1 MSRSRA
7 RENNLR
13 ISSGKE
19 AWGAVKWGPLGV
31 CTEQDVGRLAD
42 WKSVLNRKTTLLLPL
57 EQRYRQCKRLS
68 ICVLLVCIHVF
79 RLLTRKTDR
88 QRIDLNS
95 RSHVPGREMI
105 QRVLSTRNEMNI
117 FISWSGERSNRAA
130 LGLKSLLEA
139 VFQRD
144 VQVFVSEYISP
155 GENWVQRIQAELK
168 QSQIGIVCLT
178 HDNFQTPWLLFEAGA
193 VAIALGSDRVLVPYA
208 VDALSDAADRS
219 PLAMFQRVRADHD
232 GTYKLVQNLNQARK
246 DPEDTK
252 NLQRYF
258 DKWWPD
264 LEETLKSLPAP
275 LSDEAARG
283 SDRQILENILDK
295 ITVLLQMQKS
305 SSELPGPE
313 LRHLL
318 NLRDQPE
325 TKYKTRSILKREL
338 RHLRDLG
345 YISNAQPIQTLP
357 EEFELARLFSL
368 TDKGK
373 HYLEQFDA

>member
-1 MSRSRA
+1 
-7 RENNLR
+7 
-13 ISSGKE
+13 
-19 AWGAVKWGPLGV
+19 
-31 CTEQDVGRLAD
+31 
-42 WKSVLNRKTTLLLPL
+42 
-57 EQRYRQCKRLS
+57 
-68 ICVLLVCIHVF
+68 
-79 RLLTRKTDR
+79 
-88 QRIDLNS
+88 
-95 RSHVPGREMI
+95 
-105 QRVLSTRNEMNI
+105 MNI

-139 VFQRD
+139 VFQRA
-144 VQVFVSEYISP
+144 VQIFISEYISP
-155 GENWVQRIQAELK
+155 GENWVQRIQEELK

-193 VAIALGSDRVLVPYA
+193 VSIALGSDRVLVPYA
-208 VDALSDAADRS
+208 VDALPDAADRS
-219 PLAMFQRVRADHD
+219 PLAIFQRVRADHD
-232 GTYKLVQNLNQARK
+232 GTYMLVQKLNQARK

-252 NLQRYF
+252 NLQKYF

-275 LSDEAARG
+275 LSDEAALG

-295 ITVLLQMQKS
+295 ITVLLRMQKS

-325 TKYKTRSILKREL
+325 TKYKARSILKSEL

-345 YISNAQPIQTLP
+345 YIQ
-357 EEFELARLFSL
+357 
-368 TDKGK
+368 
-373 HYLEQFDA
+373 

>member
-1 MSRSRA
+1 
-7 RENNLR
+7 
-13 ISSGKE
+13 
-19 AWGAVKWGPLGV
+19 
-31 CTEQDVGRLAD
+31 
-42 WKSVLNRKTTLLLPL
+42 
-57 EQRYRQCKRLS
+57 
-68 ICVLLVCIHVF
+68 
-79 RLLTRKTDR
+79 
-88 QRIDLNS
+88 
-95 RSHVPGREMI
+95 
-105 QRVLSTRNEMNI
+105 MNI

-139 VFQRD
+139 VFQRA
-144 VQVFVSEYISP
+144 VQVFISEYISP
-155 GENWVQRIQAELK
+155 GENWVQRIQEELE

-193 VAIALGSDRVLVPYA
+193 VAIALGSERILVPYA
-208 VDALSDAADRS
+208 VDALPDAADQS
-219 PLAMFQRVRADHD
+219 PLAMFQRVPADHD
-232 GTYKLVQNLNQARK
+232 GTYRLVQKLNQARR

-275 LSDEAARG
+275 LSDEVALG
-283 SDRQILENILDK
+283 SDRKILENILHK
-295 ITVLLQMQKS
+295 INRLLQMQKS
-305 SSELPGPE
+305 SSDLSGPE

-318 NLRDQPE
+318 NLRDHPE
-325 TKYKTRSILKREL
+325 TKYKTRSILKSEL

-357 EEFELARLFSL
+357 DEFELARLFSL

-373 HYLEQFDA
+373 NYLEQSDT